1 MKITKIELQK
11 NPNRVNVFVD
21 DIFAIGIENE
31 LRYKYKLEVGM
42 EIDDDFIKTV
52 LDAEEENKVI
62 HQALNL
68 LSYRQRSEK
77 EIFQALKR
85 KDFQES
91 HINKAIEYCKENK
104 YLDDMAF
111 AKSFVNDK
119 INLSKLGV
127 DRIRYELILKGISKD
142 IINRVLIVDKDEQF
156 ELAKDLAE
164 KRIKSYKNDSKNA
177 VYRKLGGYLQRRG
190 YSYDIVS
197 RVLRDVLKDW

>member
-1 MKITKIELQK
+1 MKISKIELQK
-11 NPNRVNVFVD
+11 NPNRVNIFVD

-31 LRYKYKLEVGM
+31 LRYKYNLETGM

-52 LDAEEENKVI
+52 LDAEEQNKAI
-62 HQALNL
+62 NQALNL

-85 KDFQES
+85 KDYQEA

-104 YLDDMAF
+104 YLDDRAF
-111 AKSFVNDK
+111 AEAFVNDK

-127 DRIRYELILKGISKD
+127 ERIRHELNLKGISRE
-142 IINRVLIVDKDEQF
+142 IIDRVLIVDKDEQF
-156 ELAKDLAE
+156 QLAKDLGE
-164 KRIKSYKNDSKNA
+164 KRIKSYKNDSKNV

-190 YSYDIVS
+190 YSYDIIS
-197 RVLRDVLKDW
+197 KVLKDLLKDW